1 MRKLHLIILIM
12 LLTLPRLAFSY
23 SDHRKRSIDSI
34 ETLVN
39 SANPPQGDNLIRAYC
54 DLMWGYLQT
63 DGDKSKA
70 YAEKVIEL
78 STKARAYN
86 AHSDALRILGLNA
99 YGHDDYDMAIE
110 YFNEALSFTEL
121 MKGDKRY
128 KESDV
133 DNNLSNIYGSMANV
147 YNMQD
152 KASLAIH
159 YYQLALPI
167 FEKYGWNESTAILYY
182 NIGEL
187 YNSMGNEAETEANY
201 LKSAEYAK
209 ASGDSLLIAMPNKGL
224 AKMYSSKQEYNLA
237 EQAAQVCYNYYK
249 NHIEE
254 ERNDYIVT
262 LLILARMQLN
272 HYNNTDKCKDY
283 IVEAQSL
290 INEDI
295 GSETLGDFHNAC
307 CELAMHNKDWRKA
320 EQHAWEAINAGDAVT
335 YNDLGSYVYLTQIYA
350 ELGETEKV
358 KECVTT
364 IFNGMLQF
372 ATSNYQSNLAQM
384 EVIYETEKK
393 QATIENLKK
402 ERHWYTIGSILVG
415 CILLLLIV
423 LFFVLWRN
431 VRQSKQNAI
440 VRAKLDGEMSERV
453 RIAHDLHDR
462 IGGLLTAIKLNIEPD
477 SQAAALAEQA
487 QREVRNV
494 AHNLLP
500 DSLKRH
506 GLKTALS
513 DYCSTVRNVSF
524 AYIGSEQRINNE
536 DAVYCIVH
544 ELVNN
549 AAQHANAQHIKV
561 QLTVDNGFAMINVS
575 DDGNGLIS
583 NDNEEGGLGYIKQ
596 RVDAIGGVISICSKP
611 GVGSEINIELKKTQ
625 SYDKHYY
632 C

>member
-1 MRKLHLIILIM
+1 M

-23 SDHRKRSIDSI
+23 SDHRNRSIDSI

-39 SANPPQGDNLIRAYC
+39 SANPPQGDDLIRAYSE
-54 DLMWGYLQT
+54 LMWGYLQT

-70 YAEKVIEL
+70 YGEKVVEL
-78 STKARAYN
+78 STKAKAHN
-86 AHSDALRILGLNA
+86 AHANALRLLGLNA
-99 YGHDDYDMAIE
+99 YGHDDYDTAID
-110 YFNEALSFTEL
+110 YFNEALTITEQ
-121 MKGDKRY
+121 MRGDKRY
-128 KESDV
+128 TEKDI
-133 DNNLSNIYGSMANV
+133 DDNLSTIYGSIANV

-187 YNSMGNEAETEANY
+187 YNSMGNAAETETNW
-201 LKSAEYAK
+201 LKSVEYAK
-209 ASGDSLLIAMPNKGL
+209 ASGDSLLIAMSHKGL
-224 AKMYSSKQEYNLA
+224 AKMYLSKQEYGFA
-237 EQAAQVCYNYYK
+237 EQAAQVCYDYYK

-272 HYNNTDKCKDY
+272 HYNDIGKCEDY
-283 IVEAQSL
+283 IAKAQSV
-290 INEDI
+290 INDNVR
-295 GSETLGDFHNAC
+295 SETLGDFHNAC

-320 EQHAWEAINAGDAVT
+320 EQHAWDAINAGDADT
-335 YNDLGSYVYLTQIYA
+335 YNNLGSYVYLTQIYA

-393 QATIENLKK
+393 QATIEDLKK
-402 ERHWYTIGSILVG
+402 GRHWYTIGSILVG

-513 DYCSTVRNVSF
+513 DYCSTMKNVSF
-524 AYIGSEQRINNE
+524 AYIGSEQHINNE

-549 AAQHANAQHIKV
+549 AAKHANAQHIRV
-561 QLTVDNGFAMINVS
+561 QLTVDDGFAMINVS
-575 DDGNGLIS
+575 DDGNGLIV
-583 NDNEEGGLGYIKQ
+583 NGNGEGGLDYIRQ
-596 RVDAIGGVISICSKP
+596 RVDAIGGVMSIYSKP
-611 GVGSEINIELKKTQ
+611 GVGSEINIELRKNTEL
-625 SYDKHYY
+625 
-632 C
+632 

>member
-1 MRKLHLIILIM
+1 MKTWMNIFSFIILT
-12 LLTLPRLAFSY
+12 LALTKNTLGY
-23 SDHRKRSIDSI
+23 EDHRNRKIDSL
-34 ETLVN
+34 ETVVN
-39 SANPPQGDNLIRAYC
+39 GPNPPVGDEMIRAC
-54 DLMWGYLQT
+54 SDLMWGYLQT

-70 YAEKVIEL
+70 YAEKVVEL

-224 AKMYSSKQEYNLA
+224 AKMYSSKQEYDLA

-283 IVEAQSL
+283 IIEAQSL

-295 GSETLGDFHNAC
+295 SSETLGDFHNAC

-513 DYCSTVRNVSF
+513 DYCSTMKNVSF
-524 AYIGSEQRINNE
+524 AYIGSEQHINNE
-536 DAVYCIVH
+536 DVVYCIVH

-549 AAQHANAQHIKV
+549 AAKHANAQHIRV
-561 QLTVDNGFAMINVS
+561 QLTVDDGFAMINVS
-575 DDGNGLIS
+575 DDGNGLIV
-583 NDNEEGGLGYIKQ
+583 NGNGEGGLDYIRQ

-611 GVGSEINIELKKTQ
+611 GVGSEINIELRKNTEL
-625 SYDKHYY
+625 
-632 C
+632 